1 MAEPRP
7 GAPTYAFYHAPGSF
21 VDIPLVPVRVSSRI
35 NCQDIS
41 YGLGVNLMSFR
52 YCLLEVALHEL
63 VSLFMQEVWMERLIP
78 RQFLSFLL
86 CQGESG
92 YPVAKSLIQ
101 VLGGKKVVE
110 TWLLDEKTDSCS

>member
-1 MAEPRP
+1 M
-7 GAPTYAFYHAPGSF
+7 
-21 VDIPLVPVRVSSRI
+21 
-35 NCQDIS
+35 N
-41 YGLGVNLMSFR
+41 FR
-52 YCLLEVALHEL
+52 YYPLEAALHEL

-92 YPVAKSLIQ
+92 YPVAKSLNQ

-110 TWLLDEKTDSCS
+110 TWLLDEKTDGCSFDLMNTFSPFPVNNIKLYSRREPNIWQTRVHRIM